1 MGLGNVEPDR
11 KCKNFHFFKGVV
23 TRQTAV
29 LVVLDL
35 SGMRQSKGGILDMV
49 REFYI

>member
-1 MGLGNVEPDR
+1 MGLGNVEPE
-11 KCKNFHFFKGVV
+11 KLSFFKGVV

-35 SGMRQSKGGILDMV
+35 SGMRRSKGGILDMV